1 MSSRNRLFLSTDIYN
16 LPRTNDLFVDAMR
29 ENITFHA
36 GVCQSYRRILEHFG
50 FDLGDIGG
58 IDDLW
63 KIPPLPTLY
72 LKNNT
77 ILSKPYEKLLI
88 KTTSSGTGGK
98 KTLSGY
104 DAGSALCALSMAV
117 KILRAHSLISL
128 RPTNYIILGVK
139 PDAQNQTATA
149 KALRYFTIL
158 APAKSIVYA
167 VKLKDGEYHLDV
179 DGLVN
184 AASKFSAQGLP
195 VRIVG
200 FPAYFKM
207 LLNELSKRGI
217 KLNLH
222 KNSKI
227 LLGGGWKTFFAE
239 EISKEELFSMANST
253 LGITRKNFKDHFST
267 AEHPVNYV
275 ACENNRFHIPVFSR
289 VIIRCVHTLQPLA
302 NNKPGIL
309 NLITP
314 LLSSAPY
321 NSILTDDIATISSDN
336 CGCGIP
342 SPYFEVIGR
351 VGLANMRTCTQ
362 TASEIKPQGATNG
375 IAPSTRT

>member
-1 MSSRNRLFLSTDIYN
+1 MKYRKKLFLSTDIYN
-16 LPRTNDLFVDAMR
+16 LPRTDKLFINAMG
-29 ENITFHA
+29 ENIAFHTA
-36 GVCQSYRRILEHFG
+36 VCESYKNILNHFN
-50 FDLGDIGG
+50 FDPNTING

-72 LKNNT
+72 LKNNI

-104 DAGSALCALSMAV
+104 DTPSALCALLMAV
-117 KILRAHSLISL
+117 KILRAHGLISL
-128 RPTNYIILGVK
+128 QRTNYIILGVK
-139 PDAQNQTATA
+139 PDKLNQTATA
-149 KALRYFTIL
+149 KALRYFTVL
-158 APAKSIVYA
+158 APAKSIIYA
-167 VKLKDGEYHLDV
+167 VKVKNGEYQIDIEA
-179 DGLVN
+179 LVN
-184 AASKFSAQGLP
+184 AVAGFGRQNSP

-207 LLNELSKRGI
+207 LLNELDARNI
-217 KLNLH
+217 KLKLN

-227 LLGGGWKTFFAE
+227 LLGGGFKTFFAE
-239 EISKEELFSMANST
+239 EISKDELFNMANNT

-275 ACENNRFHIPVFSR
+275 ACENNHFHIPIFSR
-289 VIIRCVHTLQPLA
+289 VIIRDVLNLSPVEKG
-302 NNKPGIL
+302 KPGIL

-321 NSILTDDIATISSDN
+321 NSILTDDIAVVRDGKD
-336 CGCGIP
+336 CGCGIM
-342 SPYFEVIGR
+342 SPYFDVLGR
-351 VGLANMRTCTQ
+351 VGLANMQTCTQ
-362 TASEIKPQGATNG
+362 HASEFLKNIKT
-375 IAPSTRT
+375 